1 MLNADDAGVVSQSSE
16 KLRKVMRVLMVVYV
30 AFGLTVSK
38 TKTEIMCLRAKGM
51 PESMTIFSVDAAS
64 LFTLGRTSTTMPT
77 LCIEVDR
84 RIRNVR

>member
-1 MLNADDAGVVSQSSE
+1 MRNADDAGVVSQSSE
-16 KLRKVMRVLMVVYV
+16 KLRKVMRVLMVVCV

-51 PESMTIFSVDAAS
+51 PESMAIFSVDAAS
-64 LFTLGRTSTTMPT
+64 FFTLGRTSTTMPT